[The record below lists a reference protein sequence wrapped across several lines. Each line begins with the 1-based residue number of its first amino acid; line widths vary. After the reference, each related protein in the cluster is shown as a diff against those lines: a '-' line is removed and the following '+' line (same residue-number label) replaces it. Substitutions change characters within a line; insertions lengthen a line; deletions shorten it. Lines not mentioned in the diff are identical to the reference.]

1 MLRPELADDLSAK
14 RLRREAGIL
23 ARLEHPGVVPVH
35 EVGRLAD
42 GRLFYVMRLVRGS
55 RLDEFVRDAA
65 LAMRLRIFL
74 RIRET
79 MSFAHAQGVIHRDL
93 KPSNVMVGAFGEV
106 LVLDWGIARL
116 LEQRAGTG
124 GSRPEREMPAGPPGA
139 DADTAAGT
147 VLGTPGFM
155 SPEQAQGDLARVD
168 ARATSTRSARSS
180 AISRPTRPSA
190 RVPRGP

>member
-1 MLRPELADDLSAK
+1 MTQLPHETVTHLRQVLARPDPPGDHYEIHELIGEGGMGAVYRATDRTLGRDVAIKVLRPELADDDSAE

-55 RLDEFVRDAA
+55 RLDEFARDAA
-65 LAMRLRIFL
+65 LATRLRIFL
-74 RIRET
+74 RICET

-106 LVLDWGIARL
+106 LVLDWGIDR
-116 LEQRAGTG
+116 LEQRAEAG
-124 GSRPEREMPAGPPGA
+124 GS
-139 DADTAAGT
+139 GT
-147 VLGTPGFM
+147 
-155 SPEQAQGDLARVD
+155 R
-168 ARATSTRSARSS
+168 
-180 AISRPTRPSA
+180 RPSHQ
-190 RVPRGP
+190 